1 MEVTEPEKRKALT
14 TKVSVYKCGF
24 RGNFHAFSMK

>member
-14 TKVSVYKCGF
+14 TEVSVYKCGF
-24 RGNFHAFSMK
+24 RENFYAFSVQ